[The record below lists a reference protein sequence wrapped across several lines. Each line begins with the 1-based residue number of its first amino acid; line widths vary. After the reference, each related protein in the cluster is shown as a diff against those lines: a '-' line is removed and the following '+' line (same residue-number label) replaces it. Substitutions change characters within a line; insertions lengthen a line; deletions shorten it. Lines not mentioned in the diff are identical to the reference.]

1 VIESRAK
8 RTALPSAAD
17 TFNFRILRVDA
28 SLALAD
34 PYTILVPNHRER
46 QIMQDL
52 RDRGWVKAIEL
63 PEAPGI
69 LKRLLE
75 RRWIERQGNGRN
87 LAYRITAE
95 GMAAKTA
102 PLRV

>member
-1 VIESRAK
+1 
-8 RTALPSAAD
+8 
-17 TFNFRILRVDA
+17 
-28 SLALAD
+28 
-34 PYTILVPNHRER
+34 
-46 QIMQDL
+46 MQNL

-63 PEAPGI
+63 PEAPAI

-75 RRWIERQGNGRN
+75 RRWIERQGTGGN

-102 PLRV
+102 LVRV